1 MRRYQQT
8 RRGKIVRPAFV
19 STKWRDWETS
29 SNWKSRCENG
39 KVKLKEKSI
48 AENLMAEFGIE
59 KGSVIPEAYVDFLNS
74 PAPQV
79 NGTTN

>member
-1 MRRYQQT
+1 M
-8 RRGKIVRPAFV
+8 
-19 STKWRDWETS
+19 
-29 SNWKSRCENG
+29 
-39 KVKLKEKSI
+39 KLKEKSS

-59 KGSVIPEAYVDFLNS
+59 KGSLIPEAYVDFLNS